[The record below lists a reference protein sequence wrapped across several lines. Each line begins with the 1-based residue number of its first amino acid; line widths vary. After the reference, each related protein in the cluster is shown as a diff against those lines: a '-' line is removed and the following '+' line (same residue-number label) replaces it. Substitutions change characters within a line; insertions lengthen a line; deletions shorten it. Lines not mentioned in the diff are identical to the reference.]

1 MRREE
6 ESEWLLL
13 GWGWFSVLVWAWML
27 ASRQQAAGSTAAAS
41 QSWGTGTALRQEEK
55 AEEGAGWESE
65 SLPGHPCLAKE
76 MPVH

>member
-1 MRREE
+1 MAAAGMGVVLR
-6 ESEWLLL
+6 SGL
-13 GWGWFSVLVWAWML
+13 GLDAG
-27 ASRQQAAGSTAAAS
+27 QQAAGSTSAAS

-55 AEEGAGWESE
+55 AGEGAGWESE